1 MMDAISFVL
10 GVRSNQ
16 LRSSQLKDL
25 IFRGRRLN
33 RDSEDD
39 GDNQSDEDDDD
50 DDQQDGGRGEGTA
63 KRASVTA
70 IYRDTRGVEHR
81 FQRR

>member
-1 MMDAISFVL
+1 MDAISFVL

-25 IFRGRRLN
+25 IFRGRKMV
-33 RDSEDD
+33 DEDAEA
-39 GDNQSDEDDDD
+39 SDEDEEAE
-50 DDQQDGGRGEGTA
+50 DGGEGTA
-63 KRASVTA
+63 KKASVTA
-70 IYRDTRGVEHR
+70 VYRDGKDSEHR